1 MGFLDIFNKQ
11 KTEINKERAHVNST
25 NEMDKWNN
33 FCALDESFK
42 NDTKL
47 KPIYY
52 LKLYGKNMINT
63 NSEVKN
69 RAKADFIR
77 AILDS
82 IKDENN
88 YTIRC
93 LVDYLINKYEILD
106 NKKLIEIINDL
117 NKDSLEKI
125 ANSHSFLTYV
135 QMKNQ
140 ISNINDNEI
149 KKLVEPLV
157 NVLSNKE
164 MEYQVF
170 TKKYSKELRDYIL
183 NVYNT
188 MMTEKFEN
196 YKFNGNKSNIY
207 FYGYKLIVIFN
218 EDEENLNFGVKESNI
233 VHMQKVKRLLNIDN
247 ELFTAN
253 CKEIIWNDEIPSY
266 IENKFYSERT
276 DTENKEE
283 TGKPYY
289 IFKHEKYG
297 DIKFYYIKDE
307 IEIKCKALDSK
318 KFEIIGVKDTFED
331 ENLIQLYIKAIE
343 KIIEIKERILVTLYN
358 FTYEMCKS
366 WEEKDENGNE
376 ISRDYIE
383 NHFSRIRISIWP
395 QAENK
400 KEGYSEDNTSISF
413 AGDLYGKDDEYGIG
427 LLGGHEIIVNTVN
440 GENISCKLN
449 G

>member
-11 KTEINKERAHVNST
+11 KTEINKESAHANST
-25 NEMDKWNN
+25 NKMDKWDN
-33 FCALDESFK
+33 FCTLDESFK

-69 RAKADFIR
+69 RAKIDFIR

-106 NKKLIEIINDL
+106 NEKLVEIINDL
-117 NKDSLEKI
+117 DKDSLEKI

-157 NVLSNKE
+157 DVLSNKE

-170 TKKYSKELRDYIL
+170 TKQYSKELREYIL
-183 NVYNT
+183 SVYNT
-188 MMTEKFEN
+188 MMTEKFES

-218 EDEENLNFGVKESNI
+218 EDEENLNFEVKESNI
-233 VHMQKVKRLLNIDN
+233 VHMQKVKRLLNIND

-253 CKEIIWNDEIPSY
+253 YKEIIWNDKVPKEIG
-266 IENKFYSERT
+266 NKFY
-276 DTENKEE
+276 

-289 IFKHEKYG
+289 VFKHEKYG
-297 DIKFYYIKDE
+297 DIEFYYTEDE
-307 IEIKCKALDSK
+307 IEIKCKALDPE
-318 KFEIIGVKDTFED
+318 KFEIVGVEDTFENK
-331 ENLIQLYIKAIE
+331 NLIQLYVKAIE
-343 KIIEIKERILVTLYN
+343 KIIEIKGKVLVTLYN

-366 WEEKDENGNE
+366 WDEKDENGNE

-383 NHFSRIRISIWP
+383 NHFSKIRISIWP
-395 QAENK
+395 QALNK
-400 KEGYSEDNTSISF
+400 REGYSEISF
-413 AGDLYGKDDEYGIG
+413 AGELYYEDGVGC
-427 LLGGHEIIVNTVN
+427 LLGEHEIVASTAN
-440 GENISCKLN
+440 GENIECSLN

>member
-1 MGFLDIFNKQ
+1 MGLFNFGQ
-11 KTEINKERAHVNST
+11 KNKNVNSNSET
-25 NEMDKWNN
+25 DKWDN
-33 FCALDESFK
+33 FCRLDESFK
-42 NDTKL
+42 NDEKL

-52 LKLYGKNMINT
+52 LKLYGKNMIST
-63 NSEVKN
+63 NSEIKN
-69 RAKADFIR
+69 RAKADYIK
-77 AILDS
+77 AILES
-82 IKDENN
+82 IKSENN

-106 NKKLIEIINDL
+106 NQKLLEIINDL
-117 NKDSLEKI
+117 DKDSLEKI

-170 TKKYSKELRDYIL
+170 TKQYSKELREYIL

-188 MMTEKFEN
+188 MMTEKFES

-218 EDEENLNFGVKESNI
+218 EDEKNLNFGVKESNI
-233 VHMQKVKRLLNIDN
+233 VHMQKVKRLLNISD

-253 CKEIIWNDEIPSY
+253 YKEIIWNDKVPKD
-266 IENKFYSERT
+266 IENKFY
-276 DTENKEE
+276 

-289 IFKHEKYG
+289 IYKHEKYG
-297 DIKFYYIKDE
+297 DIEFYYTEDE
-307 IEIKCKALDSK
+307 IEIKCKALDSE
-318 KFEIIGVKDTFED
+318 KFEIMGEEDTFKND
-331 ENLIQLYIKAIE
+331 AILLLYIKAIE
-343 KIIEIKERILVTLYN
+343 KTIEIKEKVIDTLYKY
-358 FTYEMCKS
+358 TLEMCKS

-383 NHFSRIRISIWP
+383 KHFSRIRISIWP
-395 QAENK
+395 QDLNK
-400 KEGYSEDNTSISF
+400 REGYSEENTSISF
-413 AGDLYGKDDEYGIG
+413 AGELYYEDGVGC
-427 LLGGHEIIVNTVN
+427 LLGEHEIVASTAN
-440 GENISCKLN
+440 GENIECSLN